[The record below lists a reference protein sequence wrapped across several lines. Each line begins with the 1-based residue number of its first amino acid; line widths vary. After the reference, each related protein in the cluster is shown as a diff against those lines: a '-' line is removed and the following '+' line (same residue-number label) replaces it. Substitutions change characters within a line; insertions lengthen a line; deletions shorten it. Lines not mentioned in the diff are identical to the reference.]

1 MGDCMKLF
9 RLLGIIGLICGLV
22 SVSLGI
28 SCKNLDDNVYVAAA
42 KNNTANSIAASYQY
56 FDGKETREIK
66 VEAKQKLVFTYSSKA
81 VTGTLSIKVL
91 DGDGN
96 LSTEM
101 EIGVPKV
108 HTIGINK
115 TGTYTLV
122 IRGVATKGNYNVSW
136 EIK

>member
-1 MGDCMKLF
+1 MKLF
-9 RLLGIIGLICGLV
+9 RLLGIIGLVCGLV

-28 SCKNLDDNVYVAAA
+28 SCKNLDENVYVAAVQ
-42 KNNTANSIAASYQY
+42 NNTNTSISASYQY

-66 VEAKQKLVFTYSSKA
+66 VEANQDLVFTYSSKA
-81 VTGTLSIKVL
+81 ITGTLSIRVL

-115 TGTYTLV
+115 TGTYKLV
-122 IRGVATKGNYNVSW
+122 IKGVETRGNYDVSW